1 MYMKNSVYN
10 DSNYSNFTIKNEWLN
25 ISLNYKPTV
34 FWINHIKHTH
44 KDGEWHLF
52 EIRQNSIL
60 TSTELP
66 WLYFNKQV
74 TNWTHANL
82 VKCNNNL
89 LLFLS
94 KECCSESSKSKRK
107 IHSAL
112 MATDF
117 CHT

>member
-10 DSNYSNFTIKNEWLN
+10 DSNYSNFTIKSEWMN
-25 ISLNYKPTV
+25 ISLNYKSTV

-52 EIRQNSIL
+52 QIRQNSIL

-82 VKCNNNL
+82 IKCNNTL
-89 LLFLS
+89 LLFLRNAAVKVPS
-94 KECCSESSKSKRK
+94 QREKY
-107 IHSAL
+107 IL
-112 MATDF
+112 L
-117 CHT
+117 